1 MRKAQEIFFKYARF
15 STSNT
20 QFWNL
25 NITSAEQAIEDAQKE
40 AWNEAI
46 ELASL
51 EIDNH
56 FKVTKDDIL
65 KLKK

>member
-46 ELASL
+46 ESASL
-51 EIDNH
+51 EVDNH
-56 FKVTKDDIL
+56 FKVTKKDIL